1 MDEQCQAEMQDM
13 SAQLFVDY
21 KLSPDIVARCE
32 NEIKDK
38 CKNIKKPDGSWM
50 DCLMG
55 LAEKM
60 ELSEQCYKAVSKPIF
75 KIVTFLFD

>member
-13 SAQLFVDY
+13 SAQLFDDY
-21 KLSPDIVARCE
+21 KLSPDIVAHCE
-32 NEIKDK
+32 KEIQDK
-38 CKNIKKPDGSWM
+38 CKNIQKPDGSWM

-55 LAEKM
+55 FAEKK
-60 ELSEQCYKAVSKPIF
+60 ELSGQCYKAVSKPIF